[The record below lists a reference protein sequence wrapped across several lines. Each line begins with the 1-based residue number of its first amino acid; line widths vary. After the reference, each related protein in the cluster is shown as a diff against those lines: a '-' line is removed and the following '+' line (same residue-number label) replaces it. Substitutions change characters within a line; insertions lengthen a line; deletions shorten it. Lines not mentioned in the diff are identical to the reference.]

1 MRHRVRGKQL
11 SRDTEHRLS
20 LRRNMTQSL
29 IEHGTIRTTLPKALQ
44 VQPFAE
50 KLITIAR
57 RGDLHARR
65 AVIAKLQDRRLV
77 DEEQEFT
84 GETVIGKLFKE
95 IAPRYKD
102 RSGGYTRIIKLAD
115 YRIGDGGDLV
125 VLQLVGD
132 ELESKPEGTVRKSKG
147 LRKKRNERKFA
158 FAKKVLKDVP
168 SKAPAKTEEPADR
181 DAGEDDK
188 SDD

>member
-1 MRHRVRGKQL
+1 MRHRNRGKQL

-65 AVIAKLQDRRLV
+65 QVIAKLQDRRLV
-77 DEEQEFT
+77 DDEQEFT
-84 GETVIGKLFKE
+84 GETVIGKLFKDV
-95 IAPRYKD
+95 APRFKG

-115 YRIGDGGDLV
+115 YRIGDGGNLV
-125 VLQLVGD
+125 VLQLVDD
-132 ELESKPEGTVRKSKG
+132 EQAVEPTGTPRKSKG

-158 FAKKVLKDVP
+158 FAKAALKD
-168 SKAPAKTEEPADR
+168 APAKDKAAGAGDEPSS
-181 DAGEDDK
+181 DAA
-188 SDD
+188 SDDA

>member
-65 AVIAKLQDRRLV
+65 TVIAKLQDRRLV
-77 DEEQEFT
+77 DDEQEFT
-84 GETVIGKLFKE
+84 GETVIGKLFKD
-95 IAPRYKD
+95 IAPRYKE

-132 ELESKPEGTVRKSKG
+132 EQEAEPTGTVRKSKG

-158 FAKKVLKDVP
+158 FAKKVLKDAP
-168 SKAPAKTEEPADR
+168 KKEQPKAAD
-181 DAGEDDK
+181 DAGEAEAEE
-188 SDD
+188 SAE